1 MGEFI
6 VENTLSND
14 LRCDHLH
21 GNTGV
26 TEKIKKAMY
35 DAAKEFVYIGFL
47 LWEVK
52 EYEYHWE
59 GGYANVYEYAEAEL
73 GFKRSSTKNFIAIA
87 ETFGTTKRGCDTIHT
102 MSLQKE
108 YSSYNYSQL
117 TEMLSMSVAQREKAS
132 PEMTIRQMRELK
144 KEPAPEQT
152 PKIDFAT
159 LDKAINWSKS
169 KELIGGK
176 IINGGQTSGQMQL
189 SQWDWV
195 SVNKGL
201 PETDKRVLV
210 CCETKAHVQSINLA
224 YYDGQAWHGSGS
236 MAGVTHWMEL
246 PNLPMIKRD
255 QEALQAVV
263 INNYWTDLRPSVIR
277 KLLNIAHLRYN
288 PKSTYKIEIQLKKD
302 NG

>member
-1 MGEFI
+1 MEGFI
-6 VENTLSND
+6 IESPIAKD
-14 LRCDHLH
+14 LECDHLH
-21 GNTGV
+21 GSTGV

-47 LWEVK
+47 LQEVK

-87 ETFGTTKRGCDTIHT
+87 ETFGTTTRGCDTIHT

-117 TEMLSMSVAQREKAS
+117 TEMLSMSAAQREKAS
-132 PEMTIRQMRELK
+132 PTMTVREIRELK
-144 KEPAPEQT
+144 KEPVPEQQ
-152 PKIDFAT
+152 PEIDFGT
-159 LDKAINWSKS
+159 LDKAIAA
-169 KELIGGK
+169 GK
-176 IINGGQTSGQMQL
+176 NKAGGQTSGQLQL
-189 SQWDWV
+189 SPWDWI

-210 CCETKAHVQSINLA
+210 CCETKAHIQSINLA

-246 PNLPMIKRD
+246 PSLPTVKGS

-277 KLLNIAHLRYN
+277 KLLNVAHLKYN
-288 PKSTYKIEIQLKKD
+288 PKSTYKIEIQLKKE

>member
-1 MGEFI
+1 MSDFI
-6 VENTLSND
+6 IQSTLPND
-14 LRCDHLH
+14 LECDHLH
-21 GNTGV
+21 GSTGV

-117 TEMLSMSVAQREKAS
+117 TEMLSMSAAQREKAS
-132 PEMTIRQMRELK
+132 PEMTIRQLRELK
-144 KEPAPEQT
+144 KETAPTQAPE
-152 PKIDFAT
+152 IDFAT
-159 LDKAINWSKS
+159 LDKVIAA
-169 KELIGGK
+169 GK
-176 IINGGQTSGQMQL
+176 NNTSGQTSGQMQL
-189 SQWDWV
+189 SHWDWI

-201 PETDKRVLV
+201 PEIDKRVLV
-210 CCETKAHVQSINLA
+210 CCETKAHIQSINLA

-236 MAGVTHWMEL
+236 MARVTHWMEL
-246 PNLPMIKRD
+246 PSLPTVKGS

-263 INNYWTDLRPSVIR
+263 VNNYWTDLRPSVIR
-277 KLLNIAHLRYN
+277 KLLNVAHLKYN
-288 PKSTYKIEIQLKKD
+288 PKSTYKIEIQTKKD